1 MKYILNLFVVFFA
14 LFALAASAQAK
25 GKLIPPSEEGCLGVM
40 NYAVSSAKQ
49 GKQLPH
55 KSRAFKK
62 LCEDSYKNP
71 HKYDW
76 QTERFVARPQGD

>member
-1 MKYILNLFVVFFA
+1 MKAILNLFAA
-14 LFALAASAQAK
+14 LFALLVLAVPAQAK

-40 NYAVSSAKQ
+40 SYAVSSAKQ
-49 GKQLPH
+49 GKQLPP

-76 QTERFVARPQGD
+76 QTERFVARPLGD